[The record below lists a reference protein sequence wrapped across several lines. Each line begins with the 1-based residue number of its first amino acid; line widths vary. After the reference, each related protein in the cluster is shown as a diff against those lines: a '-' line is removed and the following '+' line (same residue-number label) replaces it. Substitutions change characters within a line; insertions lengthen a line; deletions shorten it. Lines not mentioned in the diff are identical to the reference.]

1 MSTKSSD
8 VFGRILILLRISEA
22 VLCCDVTASTTL
34 NRIES
39 NRIESNRIEFV
50 WLGRDNDFFRSVNG
64 RSAVQKVLLPLGW
77 YHADAVKC

>member
-1 MSTKSSD
+1 VMSTKSSD

-39 NRIESNRIEFV
+39 NRIEFV
-50 WLGRDNDFFRSVNG
+50 WLGRDNDFFRGVNG
-64 RSAVQKVLLPLGW
+64 RSAVQKVLLPLAW